1 MISLFNLKCFFC
13 NLIVLQC
20 IYITTI
26 LKTFKCGSEQKIL
39 TVEELRRNVF
49 LTHIFL
55 PQFLISGLKFYTIF
69 ILSLTRFYFLFVSF
83 SFLFDY

>member
-39 TVEELRRNVF
+39 TVEELRRNVLSKNVF
-49 LTHIFL
+49 SLSWLPFVYTYMHIAY
-55 PQFLISGLKFYTIF
+55 IYVYIY
-69 ILSLTRFYFLFVSF
+69 IIYII
-83 SFLFDY
+83 YIYIYI